1 MPRMERGAHSGRRS
15 DPMPDCV
22 PIARVLVG
30 WAQLVHGSLSDGVP
44 KHLPS
49 ILAALEQ
56 LDPSGAT
63 LNLLREITDA
73 AAKQAPKTTA
83 DAPGGAAAGGGGGGD
98 APGGATTPSHHHGT
112 MTVKRWCKAEKIG
125 AGANAT
131 VRPPLRAPPLTSR
144 CAKPS
149 KTHQVATHASRAFDL
164 SSSR

>member
-1 MPRMERGAHSGRRS
+1 
-15 DPMPDCV
+15 MPDCV

-49 ILAALEQ
+49 ILAALKQ

-131 VRPPLRAPPLTSR
+131 VRPPPRAPFPSNRAPPHDAHKRFLRSR
-144 CAKPS
+144 FC
-149 KTHQVATHASRAFDL
+149 
-164 SSSR
+164 